1 MYVIVKDN
9 DVSKAAKI
17 LKRKLHNEGVLKE
30 VRDRRAFVS
39 KGEQKRAADKAGR
52 YRWIRKRQKLEQQ
65 FIREERNQLRINK
78 NKRRQQNAKRPQNS
92 KRPYQPRRP
101 NNDSNRIRKNV
112 LTVTGMNKN

>member
-1 MYVIVKDN
+1 MYVIVRDN
-9 DVSKAAKI
+9 DVSKAAKL

-65 FIREERNQLRINK
+65 FVREERNQLRNNK
-78 NKRRQQNAKRPQNS
+78 NKRRQQQN
-92 KRPYQPRRP
+92 KKPYQKRR
-101 NNDSNRIRKNV
+101 
-112 LTVTGMNKN
+112 T